1 MTPHI
6 VHLTT
11 DQIIALDNLDA
22 GEICLNLII
31 QENQD
36 SHENLLTLEQHGLAI
51 QNLSPSSTS
60 CTWRITVAGH
70 QRLRNLPAVEAAR
83 LRLYQ
88 LNAIPE
94 QQRSEDQNHYAKML
108 SRMLA
113 WRDGLEDPPFS
124 LANDPDHTG
133 NDAALL
139 GVLSAEQLQFQLS
152 NPRDR

>member
-1 MTPHI
+1 
-6 VHLTT
+6 VVELTT
-11 DQIIALDNLDA
+11 DQIIALQNLDA
-22 GEICLNLII
+22 GEINLNLII
-31 QENQD
+31 QENKNI
-36 SHENLLTLEQHGLAI
+36 HENLLTLEQHGLAI

-60 CTWRITVAGH
+60 CTWRITTAGH
-70 QRLRNLPAVEAAR
+70 HRLLNLPAVEAAR
-83 LRLYQ
+83 LRLSQ
-88 LNAIPE
+88 LIAIPE
-94 QQRSEDQNHYAKML
+94 QQRSEDEEHYIKML
-108 SRMLA
+108 ARLLA